1 MTYAII
7 QDNAEGVQYY
17 GPAREFWAYK
27 GPEAMLA
34 GPYETGKT
42 FVALGKLH
50 ALLSKYENARAL
62 MVRKTYQSLV
72 QSAIVTYENKVLP
85 IKPKKPNAPIKVY
98 GGERPEFYDYPN
110 GSRLVCGGL
119 DNADKVLS
127 AEYDFIYVNQAEE
140 LTLDDWE
147 KLTGRATGRAG
158 NTPYTQVFGDC
169 NPGPPTHWI
178 KNRIRLR
185 LFEQRHEH
193 NPNLYNQETGE
204 ITEQGQ
210 RTMDTLNALT
220 GLRYK
225 RGRQGLW
232 VSQEGQVYD
241 DFDQEKHVI
250 NPFPIPLEWARY
262 RVIDFGYTNPFV
274 CQWWARDHDGR
285 LYLYREIYMTHR
297 TVKVHA
303 AQIKKLSLGEHYV
316 ATIADHDAEDRAT
329 LAENGIKTVA
339 AKKDISPGIQAVQER
354 LKTAGDGKPRLYVFK
369 DCLVEPD
376 RELYREYPGDTQPTN
391 TEQEFGSYVWP
402 DGKDGKPQKE
412 VPIDAYNH
420 GMDAMRYLV
429 MQLEQPVKKTGK
441 RMRRTGFWGGGQ
453 ESSRRR

>member
-1 MTYAII
+1 MTYAVIR
-7 QDNAEGVQYY
+7 DTSKGVRYY

-27 GPEAMLA
+27 GPEAMLT

-50 ALLSKYENARAL
+50 ALLCKYSNARAL
-62 MVRKTYQSLV
+62 MVRATYKSLV

-85 IKPKKPNAPIKVY
+85 VKPTNPKSGIKLY
-98 GGERPEFYDYPN
+98 GGERPEFYIYPN
-110 GSRLVCGGL
+110 GSRLVCGGM

-140 LTLDDWE
+140 ISLDAWE

-178 KNRIRLR
+178 KNRSRLR

-193 NPNLYNQETGE
+193 NPNLFNQATGE
-204 ITEQGQ
+204 ITEQGKKSLE
-210 RTMDTLNALT
+210 TLDALT

-225 RGRQGLW
+225 RGRLGLW
-232 VSQEGQVYD
+232 VSAEGQVYG
-241 DFDQEKHVI
+241 DFDPAKHVI
-250 NPFPIPLEWARY
+250 KPFPIPEEWARY
-262 RVIDFGYTNPFV
+262 RSIDFGYTNPFV
-274 CQWWARDHDGR
+274 CQWWAVDHDGR
-285 LYLYREIYMTHR
+285 MYLYREIYMTRR
-297 TVKVHA
+297 TVKMHA
-303 AQIKKLSLGEHYV
+303 QAIRRLSKDERYI
-316 ATIADHDAEDRAT
+316 ATVADHDAEDRAT
-329 LAENGIKTVA
+329 LAENGIKTIA
-339 AKKDISPGIQAVQER
+339 AKKEISPGLQAVEER
-354 LKTAGDGKPRLYVFK
+354 LKVAGDGKPRLYIFE
-369 DCLVEPD
+369 DCRVEAD

-391 TEQEFGSYVWP
+391 TEQEFSSYVWP

-412 VPIDAYNH
+412 TPVDAYNH

-429 MQLEQPVKKTGK
+429 MELKKPLRK
-441 RMRRTGFWGGGQ
+441 APPRQKRTGFWG
-453 ESSRRR
+453 R